1 MIKRTGPVIAGSFF
15 VPFLQNK
22 AMAEDNFWDQFK
34 DDDIPFEKR
43 ERKEWVEPDPLT
55 GGTQKVVTI
64 GKSFM
69 MVIPD
74 RAIQLSPEEAEAFR
88 ARLGVYRSTGPNTG
102 IWECGKKDL

>member
-1 MIKRTGPVIAGSFF
+1 MP
-15 VPFLQNK
+15 
-22 AMAEDNFWDQFK
+22 EDNFWDQFK
-34 DDDIPFEKR
+34 EDDEIPFEKR

-55 GGTQKVVTI
+55 GGIQKVVTI

-88 ARLGVYRSTGPNTG
+88 ARLGVYRSTEPNTG
-102 IWECGKKDL
+102 IWESGKKDL